1 MTLGKVGTAVVAA
14 TVGQLHGAVDTVGVA
29 GNSDVEGNAGTVP
42 AKAETSDRP
51 GTVPAMVEG
60 SGKAGTSGI
69 GTAS

>member
-1 MTLGKVGTAVVAA
+1 MTPDTVGTAVVAA
-14 TVGQLHGAVDTVGVA
+14 TVGQLHGAVCTVGVA
-29 GNSDVEGNAGTVP
+29 GNAGTAP